1 MNGNGASGV
10 RPPPA
15 ATVGG
20 ARPGFASR
28 RPPGPRSTAARP
40 LGQGHLEL
48 SAVFTQDPTASAD
61 QASTAPLRAWLH
73 ALRPALPELVAVH
86 RADLEKG
93 KRDTSARLVDGL
105 SRHRDV
111 PVPVAEFVGRL
122 VVVLCRQPEPYT
134 LPSTGEAAPE
144 RDLRQITA
152 TLTEGVAREAVVQP
166 VTRDWLC
173 GEGLRAVE
181 HEFALGRYRAP
192 QPAPVADSDDPPG
205 RTDRQTRD
213 LLRDGLVH
221 LSQVVIPRDNQSAI
235 DFDNP
240 RKLVRYAMGGIQDV
254 AENLCGV
261 RQALTE
267 YGIDPLDWLQNSC
280 GLTPEAAAFM
290 ESAMAAVDEGADADE
305 DEEE

>member
-1 MNGNGASGV
+1 M
-10 RPPPA
+10 
-15 ATVGG
+15 
-20 ARPGFASR
+20 
-28 RPPGPRSTAARP
+28 
-40 LGQGHLEL
+40 
-48 SAVFTQDPTASAD
+48 
-61 QASTAPLRAWLH
+61 
-73 ALRPALPELVAVH
+73 H

-111 PVPVAEFVGRL
+111 PVSVAEFVGRL

-134 LPSTGEAAPE
+134 VPSTGEAAPE

-152 TLTEGVAREAVVQP
+152 ALTEGLAREAVVQP

-192 QPAPVADSDDPPG
+192 RPAPVADSDDPPG
-205 RTDRQTRD
+205 RTDRRAANETLDRIDRQTRD

-254 AENLCGV
+254 AENLCGL
-261 RQALTE
+261 RRTLTE
-267 YGIDPLDWLQNSC
+267 YGIDPLDWLQNTC